1 MDRVQDLDLLK
12 VKNGHLNMPG
22 DGRSSR
28 KKRVVVVHNAV
39 EEIFG
44 SLELGLIL
52 DSGYYLDPVFFVG
65 FFFFFSIKFPSIF
78 IFVYM

>member
-1 MDRVQDLDLLK
+1 
-12 VKNGHLNMPG
+12 MPG
-22 DGRSSR
+22 GGRSSR
-28 KKRVVVVHNAV
+28 KKRVVIVHDVV

-65 FFFFFSIKFPSIF
+65 FFFFSIEFPSSL